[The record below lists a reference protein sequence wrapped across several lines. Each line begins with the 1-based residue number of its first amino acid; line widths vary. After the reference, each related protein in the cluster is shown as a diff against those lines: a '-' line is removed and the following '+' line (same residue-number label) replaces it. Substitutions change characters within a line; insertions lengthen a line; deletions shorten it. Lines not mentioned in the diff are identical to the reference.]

1 MTTSTKNDSNFSYR
15 AQRYTNC
22 RPPYSLPSP
31 LLNIAGLDRAQGDAV
46 TERSPNLWVIILA
59 GGDGRRLG
67 SLTADGSGVC
77 TPKQF
82 CSLNGGPTLLRMSLD
97 RGLRHA
103 PRERIVVVV
112 TRAHRRWWEPALWPL
127 RRSGVIVQ
135 PSNRGTGLGV
145 LLPLLVIAKSDPT
158 ASVLCLPSDHYV
170 ANEDVLSRSIR
181 EASPLQVADFDKV
194 TLLGMSP
201 SAPDPGFGYLVP
213 ATDSRAG
220 IWPVQSFIEK
230 PDSDLAAQ
238 LIRDGGVWNSGIF
251 AGLIQVILDLYPR
264 HVPGLLRNLKS
275 VVDDARFDPQAP
287 CAPLESLY
295 ASGQAVDFSRDVLAR
310 QPARLQFLTVPP
322 CGWSDVGT
330 PARLATTLQALPSQ
344 CVRGAPFTSSGSA
357 FNLETAFRA
366 APTADG
372 RRFVPEALQE

>member
-1 MTTSTKNDSNFSYR
+1 MTTSTKTHSDFFYR
-15 AQRYTNC
+15 ALRYANC
-22 RPPYSLPSP
+22 PPPYSLPSP
-31 LLNIAGLDRAQGDAV
+31 LLHIAGMDRAQGDAV

-67 SLTADGSGVC
+67 SLTADASGVC

-82 CSLNGGPTLLRMSLD
+82 CSLNGGPSLLQMSLD
-97 RGLRHA
+97 RALRHA

-112 TRAHRRWWEPALWPL
+112 TAAHRRWWEPALWPL

-158 ASVLCLPSDHYV
+158 ACVLCLPSDHYV
-170 ANEDVLSRSIR
+170 ANEDVLSQSIR
-181 EASPLQVADFDKV
+181 QASALHAADFDKV

-201 SAPDPGFGYLVP
+201 TAPDPGFGYLAP

-220 IWPVQSFIEK
+220 IRAVQSFIEK

-238 LIRDGGVWNSGIF
+238 IIRDGGVWNSGIF
-251 AGLIQVILDLYPR
+251 AGLIQVMLDLYPR

-275 VVDDARFDPQAP
+275 VVDDAWFDPQAP
-287 CAPLESLY
+287 WAPLESLY
-295 ASGQAVDFSRDVLAR
+295 ASCPVVDFSRDVLER

-344 CVRGAPFTSSGSA
+344 CVRGASFTSSGSA
-357 FNLETAFRA
+357 FNLETAFTA

-372 RRFVPEALQE
+372 RGFAPEAL